1 MSHHGSGS
9 VDLPWYCYVALAI
22 ILLASALYGYYMRCY
37 RRRRDARIAAD
48 RNNQVLEGNGLPEG
62 FSAGVPLIDESGAP
76 APPNYELGLSTHSS
90 LVEGQEAKI

>member
-1 MSHHGSGS
+1 M
-9 VDLPWYCYVALAI
+9 PWYCWVALAI
-22 ILLASALYGYYMRCY
+22 ILLASLLIGYYMRCY
-37 RRRRDARIAAD
+37 RRRRDARIAD

-90 LVEGQEAKI
+90 FVEGQEAKI